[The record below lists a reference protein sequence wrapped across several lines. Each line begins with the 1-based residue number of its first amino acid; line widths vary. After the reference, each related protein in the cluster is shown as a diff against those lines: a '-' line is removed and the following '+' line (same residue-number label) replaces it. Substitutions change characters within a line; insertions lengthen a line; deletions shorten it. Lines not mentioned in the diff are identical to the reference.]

1 MDKQKLLSK
10 YSKPED
16 KLLISKMIDK
26 IESSKLKNKIETT
39 DFLDMRQAHMLEK
52 ILLSEKINNYILDG
66 GIENAERKILAFFP
80 DKFENLVDN
89 KNMLPVEVLRIEL
102 PKEMRGK
109 YTHRDY
115 LGGLIKL
122 GIKREKIGDILVFN
136 EGADILILNE
146 ISKFLLNN
154 ITSLTRFS
162 KSKIEI
168 IDLDKI
174 RKKIVEKESIDIITA
189 SMRLDAIISEI
200 LRTSRSKAEE
210 YINDGRVYINHEEV
224 YKSTKQLKENDILTI
239 RGKGRFEIDS
249 ISGET
254 RSGRIKLKVNKYI

>member
-1 MDKQKLLSK
+1 MK
-10 YSKPED
+10 
-16 KLLISKMIDK
+16 
-26 IESSKLKNKIETT
+26 T
-39 DFLDMRQAHMLEK
+39 
-52 ILLSEKINNYILDG
+52 
-66 GIENAERKILAFFP
+66 
-80 DKFENLVDN
+80 
-89 KNMLPVEVLRIEL
+89 
-102 PKEMRGK
+102 
-109 YTHRDY
+109 
-115 LGGLIKL
+115 
-122 GIKREKIGDILVFN
+122 
-136 EGADILILNE
+136 GADILILNE

-168 IDLDKI
+168 INLEEI
-174 RKKIVEKESIDIITA
+174 RKRTINKEQLEIIVA